1 MTIGACFLPGT
12 QHVDTEFRELV
23 KESEAAKKVK
33 RPWRALLRRSNRP
46 HFFTA
51 VFLPM
56 LQQLTNINVVM
67 FYQPILFKTL
77 GMGSHA
83 SLLSSTLSGLINV
96 VATLV
101 SIAVVDSFGR
111 RVLFL

>member
-33 RPWRALLRRSNRP
+33 RPWRALLLRSNRP

-77 GMGSHA
+77 GMGQPRFPP
-83 SLLSSTLSGLINV
+83 LLHLEQPHQRRRHP
-96 VATLV
+96 V
-101 SIAVVDSFGR
+101 SIAVVDRFGGP
-111 RVLFL
+111 VLFL